1 MTQLILAYNFPAK
14 HLSKLRMAAM
24 KLGVKVR
31 PVEKRE
37 YLQSLGSFVGT
48 LGSFESVYDGENFP
62 ELMLVLCG
70 FSQPM
75 VNAFLSL
82 LRASRLPAVPLKAV
96 LTETN
101 QGWNSLELHEEL
113 QKERPWNLSALQT
126 LLGRLVRRGFL
137 QTEKRGKSRYYTPL
151 VTEEDYLAEDSR
163 RYFQKWTGG
172 SLRDL
177 VACLYVNHSVT
188 KEDLEELKAFIED
201 ETEG

>member
-1 MTQLILAYNFPAK
+1 MEKQKLPDTELKVMQAIWHIEPPA
-14 HLSKLRMAAM
+14 STSA
-24 KLGVKVR
+24 VR
-31 PVEKRE
+31 
-37 YLQSLGSFVGT
+37 
-48 LGSFESVYDGENFP
+48 
-62 ELMLVLCG
+62 
-70 FSQPM
+70 
-75 VNAFLSL
+75 
-82 LRASRLPAVPLKAV
+82 
-96 LTETN
+96 
-101 QGWNSLELHEEL
+101 EEL

-163 RYFQKWTGG
+163 RYFQKWAGG

>member
-1 MTQLILAYNFPAK
+1 MEKQKLPDTELKVMQAVWHIDPPA
-14 HLSKLRMAAM
+14 STSA
-24 KLGVKVR
+24 VR
-31 PVEKRE
+31 
-37 YLQSLGSFVGT
+37 
-48 LGSFESVYDGENFP
+48 
-62 ELMLVLCG
+62 
-70 FSQPM
+70 
-75 VNAFLSL
+75 
-82 LRASRLPAVPLKAV
+82 
-96 LTETN
+96 
-101 QGWNSLELHEEL
+101 EEL

-137 QTEKRGKSRYYTPL
+137 QTEKQGKSRYYTPL
-151 VTEEDYLAEDSR
+151 VTEEDYLAEVSR

>member
-14 HLSKLRMAAM
+14 HLAKLRMAAM

>member
-1 MTQLILAYNFPAK
+1 MEKQKLPDTELMFIYSLFLILE
-14 HLSKLRMAAM
+14 L
-24 KLGVKVR
+24 
-31 PVEKRE
+31 PVH
-37 YLQSLGSFVGT
+37 S
-48 LGSFESVYDGENFP
+48 
-62 ELMLVLCG
+62 
-70 FSQPM
+70 
-75 VNAFLSL
+75 AF
-82 LRASRLPAVPLKAV
+82 R
-96 LTETN
+96 
-101 QGWNSLELHEEL
+101 EEL

-137 QTEKRGKSRYYTPL
+137 QTEKQGKSRYYTPL

>member
-137 QTEKRGKSRYYTPL
+137 QTEKQGKSRYYTPL

>member
-1 MTQLILAYNFPAK
+1 MEKQKLPDTELKVMQAIWHIEPPA
-14 HLSKLRMAAM
+14 STSA
-24 KLGVKVR
+24 VR
-31 PVEKRE
+31 
-37 YLQSLGSFVGT
+37 
-48 LGSFESVYDGENFP
+48 
-62 ELMLVLCG
+62 
-70 FSQPM
+70 
-75 VNAFLSL
+75 
-82 LRASRLPAVPLKAV
+82 
-96 LTETN
+96 
-101 QGWNSLELHEEL
+101 EEL

-163 RYFQKWTGG
+163 HYFQKWTGG

>member
-1 MTQLILAYNFPAK
+1 MEKQKLPDTELKVMQAIWHIEPPA
-14 HLSKLRMAAM
+14 STSA
-24 KLGVKVR
+24 VR
-31 PVEKRE
+31 
-37 YLQSLGSFVGT
+37 
-48 LGSFESVYDGENFP
+48 
-62 ELMLVLCG
+62 
-70 FSQPM
+70 
-75 VNAFLSL
+75 
-82 LRASRLPAVPLKAV
+82 
-96 LTETN
+96 
-101 QGWNSLELHEEL
+101 EEL

-137 QTEKRGKSRYYTPL
+137 QTEKQGKSRYYTPL
-151 VTEEDYLAEDSR
+151 VTEEDYLAEYSR

>member
-1 MTQLILAYNFPAK
+1 MEKQKLPDTELKVMQAIWHIEPPA
-14 HLSKLRMAAM
+14 STSA
-24 KLGVKVR
+24 VR
-31 PVEKRE
+31 
-37 YLQSLGSFVGT
+37 
-48 LGSFESVYDGENFP
+48 
-62 ELMLVLCG
+62 
-70 FSQPM
+70 
-75 VNAFLSL
+75 
-82 LRASRLPAVPLKAV
+82 
-96 LTETN
+96 
-101 QGWNSLELHEEL
+101 EEL

-137 QTEKRGKSRYYTPL
+137 QTEKQGKSRYYTPL

-163 RYFQKWTGG
+163 RYFQKWTSG

>member
-1 MTQLILAYNFPAK
+1 MEKQKLPDTELKVMQAIWHIESPA
-14 HLSKLRMAAM
+14 STSA
-24 KLGVKVR
+24 VR
-31 PVEKRE
+31 
-37 YLQSLGSFVGT
+37 
-48 LGSFESVYDGENFP
+48 
-62 ELMLVLCG
+62 
-70 FSQPM
+70 
-75 VNAFLSL
+75 
-82 LRASRLPAVPLKAV
+82 
-96 LTETN
+96 
-101 QGWNSLELHEEL
+101 EEL

-137 QTEKRGKSRYYTPL
+137 QTEKQGKSRYYTPL

-163 RYFQKWTGG
+163 RCFQKWTGG